1 MSDTDFGT
9 GESQG
14 ALDFYRP
21 KNIEIKIYLLQFNL
35 TATYSA
41 PHTLLRSS
49 YSKEN
54 THDKQYLRLGR

>member
-1 MSDTDFGT
+1 MGDTNFGT
-9 GESQG
+9 IESQG

-21 KNIEIKIYLLQFNL
+21 KNIEIKIYLIQFSL

-41 PHTLLRSS
+41 PYTLLRSS